1 MLFKLSLR
9 LHDKEW
15 SKDFLRSTNHKEEI
29 NQGYPTISTFEN
41 GKLKQPMLE
50 NQWAS
55 DYLQNVPLIGGNYDL
70 TQQIHGQI
78 DYQKF
83 IFVVKLLDKLHL
95 LSELKF

>member
-1 MLFKLSLR
+1 LFKLSLR

-70 TQQIHGQI
+70 TQKIHNSWTNRLIRDQIIG
-78 DYQKF
+78 
-83 IFVVKLLDKLHL
+83 
-95 LSELKF
+95 